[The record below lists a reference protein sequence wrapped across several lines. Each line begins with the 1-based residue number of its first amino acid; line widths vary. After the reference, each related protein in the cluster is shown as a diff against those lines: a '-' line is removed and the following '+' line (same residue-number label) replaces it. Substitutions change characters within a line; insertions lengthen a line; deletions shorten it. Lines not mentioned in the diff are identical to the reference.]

1 MSPSSRLGCGCIEAA
16 GLICALAL
24 MLAAGAPVAAAAPAA
39 KPPALITVPAASANP
54 GSQAHVLSQ
63 ADLVTFFDGM
73 IPYAIQR
80 ANIAGA
86 TVAVVAGGKLLF
98 AGGYGYSNVKTRTT
112 VVADQTL
119 FRPGSISKLFIW
131 TAVMQL
137 VQAGKVNLDRD
148 INSYLDFRIPPKFG
162 RPITMR
168 DLMTHTPGF
177 EDTISQMMPNSAQQL
192 MPLREYLIKHMP
204 RRIFAPG
211 TITAYSNYG
220 ATLAGYIVQRISGE
234 PFDEYVEQHIF
245 QPLGMDHSTFEQP
258 PPPALNAK
266 VSQSYDTES
275 AEKPEGF
282 EYIQVSP
289 AGALSTT
296 ALDMARFMIAQLGDG
311 SDGGAPI
318 LDPQTLALMHSPQ
331 SRMAPG
337 MNGFDL
343 GFYQENRNGLTIIGH
358 GGDTRWFHSDLH
370 LLLNKDVGIF
380 MSFNSAGTRGAGWER
395 ARGHISARFSNGLFP
410 VYRTRAARRRASKP
424 GCGAGGGLVYVLPTQ
439 RERLEH
445 PQRAH
450 RNTGHRAAR
459 RWDRGRRAHPSQR
472 SADRLARGGAV
483 DLPRGRR
490 AIASEIRRTDRAGRV
505 RSGSRT
511 TSRRSAFSRRVHGL
525 KQLSDLKVMLA
536 AFCGVLLLTLAIWL
550 GGLDC
555 PTALRHDARPP
566 AQAAAPAGGLPDR
579 CDSAAQG
586 SRQLDRRHRATARP
600 TARQR
605 VGAQWSHARRLR
617 GFGLRHR
624 GRARDGGRGRPAG
637 LAGTWR
643 RARPLRRGVT
653 RAVRALRP
661 MAHPCVR
668 IGELQPAVLICAPSA
683 SVCVPAAADWV
694 SVKATASS
702 ILSACLT
709 RRQDTTRTRQTR
721 LRCNGRRRRQ

>member
-39 KPPALITVPAASANP
+39 KSPALITVPAASGNP

-63 ADLVTFFDGM
+63 ADLAVFFDGM

-112 VVADQTL
+112 VVVDQTL

-192 MPLREYLIKHMP
+192 MPLREYLVKHMP
-204 RRIFAPG
+204 QRIFAPG
-211 TITAYSNYG
+211 KITAYSNYG

-266 VSQSYDTES
+266 VSQGYDTES

-318 LDPQTLALMHSPQ
+318 LDAQTLALMHSPQ

-380 MSFNSAGTRGAGWER
+380 MSFNSAGTHGAAESVRVAIFR
-395 ARGHISARFSNGLFP
+395 AFLKRYFP
-410 VYRTRAARRRASKP
+410 YTAPEQPAV
-424 GCGAGGGLVYVLPTQ
+424 
-439 RERLEH
+439 
-445 PQRAH
+445 
-450 RNTGHRAAR
+450 
-459 RWDRGRRAHPSQR
+459 AHPSR
-472 SADRLARGGAV
+472 DAARVAGWYTSSRRIVSALSILSALTETPVTARPDGGIEV
-483 DLPRGRR
+483 GMLTHL
-490 AIASEIRRTDRAGRV
+490 SEAPIVWREVGPLTYREVGGQSLLKFVTDRAGHV
-505 RSGSRT
+505 RYWISDD
-511 TSRRSAFSRRVHGL
+511 FPPVCVFQRVHGL

-550 GGLDC
+550 GGWIARRHFGTTLVLPLKQQRLRVASRIGVIVQLAVVGSWIGVIVLLPDLLHDNEWALNGAMLAAYVVSVFGIVGALAMVAEA
-555 PTALRHDARPP
+555 ALRIWQGPG
-566 AQAAAPAGGLPDR
+566 GGLVR
-579 CDSAAQG
+579 CGEALLGLCGLYGLWLILA
-586 SRQLDRRHRATARP
+586 
-600 TARQR
+600 
-605 VGAQWSHARRLR
+605 
-617 GFGLRHR
+617 FGL
-624 GRARDGGRGRPAG
+624 ANFS
-637 LAGTWR
+637 
-643 RARPLRRGVT
+643 LRY
-653 RAVRALRP
+653 
-661 MAHPCVR
+661 
-668 IGELQPAVLICAPSA
+668 
-683 SVCVPAAADWV
+683 
-694 SVKATASS
+694 
-702 ILSACLT
+702 
-709 RRQDTTRTRQTR
+709 
-721 LRCNGRRRRQ
+721 